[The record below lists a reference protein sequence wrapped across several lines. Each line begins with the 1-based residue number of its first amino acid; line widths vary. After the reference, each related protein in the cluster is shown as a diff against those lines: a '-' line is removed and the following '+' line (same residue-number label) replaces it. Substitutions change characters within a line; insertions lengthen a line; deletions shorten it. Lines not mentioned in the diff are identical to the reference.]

1 MFTKLMKRA
10 MIVCVLMASIVVGI
24 AVPAQAANKTIIL
37 SDIDGR
43 QLGYMVFYDVE
54 PNKFKVCDT
63 QRDGYS
69 VTGQV
74 LRQTSNGHIPLG
86 DTSDGSDRGCN
97 TMVFRVSGDQ
107 MRLWWNGPGN
117 ISTWANI

>member
-1 MFTKLMKRA
+1 MKRA
-10 MIVCVLMASIVVGI
+10 MIVCALMASVVIGI
-24 AVPAQAANKTIIL
+24 AAPAQAANKTIIL
-37 SDIDGR
+37 SDVDGR

-63 QRDGYS
+63 QRDGYT

-74 LRQTSNGHIPLG
+74 LILTNNGHIPLG
-86 DTSDGSDRGCN
+86 DATDGMDDGCAY
-97 TMVFRVSGDQ
+97 MYFRTSGDQ

-117 ISTWANI
+117 ISTYANI